1 MVGVLGVQVVEQH
14 ERYLGLPTFVG
25 KNKKQTFSYIKE
37 RVLNKLCGRKGKC
50 LSNAGRELLI
60 KVVTQALSAD
70 AMYCFLLPRTFCDD
84 LHKLMAWFS
93 WGNDPKARKIHWW
106 FWEKLCKPKDEGGIL
121 KAHGVLVCGSIWFV
135 GNGASI
141 KELIDTKSFLWKL
154 VELHAL
160 FLEEEHY
167 NSRGEYIVN
176 SGYLVARELVQSNSA
191 SAPMSEG
198 SNAFSPLWK
207 SICRAKIPPKCG
219 ACSGNLETDGHVFW
233 ECVFEKALWLGS
245 PLGASILSEPGT
257 LMCEWLISVV
267 ENQRAKFDL
276 VCMVLWGLWQ
286 TRNSLMPPCD
296 RWVKINVDGATRLKH
311 FSGGEGA
318 VLRDW
323 TGRFLVAGAWR
334 NEGIGST
341 FHAEFE
347 AVLEGFRLAGM
358 LQVRRVI
365 VESDSALAIAAV
377 NNYSRDLFEFGL
389 LAEDVRQVEEFLSP
403 VHFVHVPRTCN
414 GVAHRLAKFAF
425 LLAMNLY
432 G

>member
-60 KVVTQALSAD
+60 KVVAQALSAD

-84 LHKLMAWFS
+84 LHKLMAQFS
-93 WGNDPKARKIHWW
+93 WGNDPKTRKIHRWS
-106 FWEKLCKPKDEGGIL
+106 WEKLCKPNDEGGIL
-121 KAHGVLVCGSIWFV
+121 KAHEVLVCGSIWVV

-160 FLEEEHY
+160 FLEEE
-167 NSRGEYIVN
+167 
-176 SGYLVARELVQSNSA
+176 
-191 SAPMSEG
+191 
-198 SNAFSPLWK
+198 
-207 SICRAKIPPKCG
+207 CG
-219 ACSGNLETDGHVFW
+219 ACLGNLETDGHVCR

-286 TRNSLMPPCD
+286 TRNSL
-296 RWVKINVDGATRLKH
+296 
-311 FSGGEGA
+311 
-318 VLRDW
+318 
-323 TGRFLVAGAWR
+323 
-334 NEGIGST
+334 
-341 FHAEFE
+341 
-347 AVLEGFRLAGM
+347 
-358 LQVRRVI
+358 VRRVI

-414 GVAHRLAKFAF
+414 GAAHRLAKFAF

>member
-1 MVGVLGVQVVEQH
+1 MVGVLDVQVVEQH

-25 KNKKQTFSYIKE
+25 KNKKQTFFYIKE
-37 RVLNKLCGRKGKC
+37 RVLNKLCGWKGKC

-60 KVVTQALSAD
+60 KVVAQALSAD

-84 LHKLMAWFS
+84 LHKLMAQFS
-93 WGNDPKARKIHWW
+93 WGNDPKTRKIHRWS
-106 FWEKLCKPKDEGGIL
+106 WEKLCKPKDEGGIL
-121 KAHGVLVCGSIWFV
+121 KAHEVLVCGSIWVV

-141 KELIDTKSFLWKL
+141 KELIDTNSFLWKL

-160 FLEEEHY
+160 FLEEE
-167 NSRGEYIVN
+167 
-176 SGYLVARELVQSNSA
+176 
-191 SAPMSEG
+191 
-198 SNAFSPLWK
+198 
-207 SICRAKIPPKCG
+207 CG
-219 ACSGNLETDGHVFW
+219 ACLGNLETDGHVFR

-286 TRNSLMPPCD
+286 TRNSLG
-296 RWVKINVDGATRLKH
+296 V
-311 FSGGEGA
+311 GA

-323 TGRFLVAGAWR
+323 TGRFLVARAWR
-334 NEGIGST
+334 NEGIGSA

-347 AVLEGFRLAGM
+347 AVLEGFRLVGM
-358 LQVRRVI
+358 LQIRRVI

-414 GVAHRLAKFAF
+414 G
-425 LLAMNLY
+425 
-432 G
+432 GCP

>member
-1 MVGVLGVQVVEQH
+1 MVGVLDVQVVEQH

-25 KNKKQTFSYIKE
+25 KNKKQTFFYIKE
-37 RVLNKLCGRKGKC
+37 RVLNKLCGWKGKC

-60 KVVTQALSAD
+60 KVVAQALSAD

-84 LHKLMAWFS
+84 LHKLMAQFS
-93 WGNDPKARKIHWW
+93 WGNDPKTRKIHRWS
-106 FWEKLCKPKDEGGIL
+106 WEKLCKPKDEGGIL
-121 KAHGVLVCGSIWFV
+121 KAHEVLVCGSIWVV

-141 KELIDTKSFLWKL
+141 KELIDTNSFLWKL

-176 SGYLVARELVQSNSA
+176 NGYLVARELVQSNSA

-219 ACSGNLETDGHVFW
+219 ACLGNLETDGHVFR

-286 TRNSLMPPCD
+286 TRNSL
-296 RWVKINVDGATRLKH
+296 V
-311 FSGGEGA
+311 
-318 VLRDW
+318 
-323 TGRFLVAGAWR
+323 
-334 NEGIGST
+334 
-341 FHAEFE
+341 
-347 AVLEGFRLAGM
+347 
-358 LQVRRVI
+358 
-365 VESDSALAIAAV
+365 
-377 NNYSRDLFEFGL
+377 
-389 LAEDVRQVEEFLSP
+389 
-403 VHFVHVPRTCN
+403 
-414 GVAHRLAKFAF
+414 
-425 LLAMNLY
+425 
-432 G
+432 

>member
-14 ERYLGLPTFVG
+14 ERYLGLPTF
-25 KNKKQTFSYIKE
+25 
-37 RVLNKLCGRKGKC
+37 
-50 LSNAGRELLI
+50 
-60 KVVTQALSAD
+60 ALSAD

-84 LHKLMAWFS
+84 LHKLMAQFS
-93 WGNDPKARKIHWW
+93 WGNDPKTRKIHRWS
-106 FWEKLCKPKDEGGIL
+106 WEKLCKPNDEGGIL
-121 KAHGVLVCGSIWFV
+121 KAHEVLVCGSIWVV

-141 KELIDTKSFLWKL
+141 KVWKDTWLPRPHSFKVFSIAVANQEDMRVHELIDTKSFLWKL

-160 FLEEEHY
+160 FLEEE
-167 NSRGEYIVN
+167 
-176 SGYLVARELVQSNSA
+176 
-191 SAPMSEG
+191 
-198 SNAFSPLWK
+198 
-207 SICRAKIPPKCG
+207 CG
-219 ACSGNLETDGHVFW
+219 ACLGNLETDGHVCR

-286 TRNSLMPPCD
+286 TRNSL
-296 RWVKINVDGATRLKH
+296 
-311 FSGGEGA
+311 
-318 VLRDW
+318 
-323 TGRFLVAGAWR
+323 
-334 NEGIGST
+334 
-341 FHAEFE
+341 
-347 AVLEGFRLAGM
+347 
-358 LQVRRVI
+358 VRRVI

-414 GVAHRLAKFAF
+414 GAAHRLAKFAF

>member
-14 ERYLGLPTFVG
+14 ERYLGLPTF
-25 KNKKQTFSYIKE
+25 
-37 RVLNKLCGRKGKC
+37 
-50 LSNAGRELLI
+50 
-60 KVVTQALSAD
+60 ALSAD

-84 LHKLMAWFS
+84 LHKLMAQFS
-93 WGNDPKARKIHWW
+93 WGNDPKTRKIHRWS
-106 FWEKLCKPKDEGGIL
+106 WEKLCKPNDEGGIL
-121 KAHGVLVCGSIWFV
+121 KAHEVLVCGSIWVV

-176 SGYLVARELVQSNSA
+176 NGYLVARELMQSNSA

-219 ACSGNLETDGHVFW
+219 ACLGNLETDGHVCR

-286 TRNSLMPPCD
+286 TRNSL
-296 RWVKINVDGATRLKH
+296 
-311 FSGGEGA
+311 
-318 VLRDW
+318 
-323 TGRFLVAGAWR
+323 
-334 NEGIGST
+334 
-341 FHAEFE
+341 
-347 AVLEGFRLAGM
+347 
-358 LQVRRVI
+358 VRRVI

-414 GVAHRLAKFAF
+414 GAAHRLAKFAF